1 VRKQFYAEYFALEDK
16 HWWFVGRRRLFLE
29 LLGRVF
35 RSANSSP
42 AREILDV
49 GCGTGTMLQYL
60 SAYGNTTGAD
70 ADAEAVYFCRRR
82 GLENVRQLTDTTLPF
97 EPGMFDLV
105 TMLDVLEHIDDDL
118 GMLREVFRVLKP
130 EGLLLATVPA
140 YRFLWGAQ
148 DEISLHKRRYRA
160 EELKRRLEEAGFSLM
175 KLSYFNTLL
184 FPFIAAIRLGR
195 KVVPGN
201 ASELK
206 SDFTLTKAGFL
217 NRVLASIF
225 SFERH
230 LVSRFD
236 LPFGVSI
243 VAVARKKR

>member
-1 VRKQFYAEYFALEDK
+1 MRKEFYAEYFELEDK
-16 HWWFVGRRRLFLE
+16 HWWFVGRRRLLLK

-35 RSANSSP
+35 HP
-42 AREILDV
+42 ADSDAPREILDV
-49 GCGTGTMLQYL
+49 GCGTGTMLQHL

-70 ADAEAVYFCRRR
+70 ADADAVYFCRRR
-82 GLENVRQLTDTTLPF
+82 GLENVLQLTDATLPF
-97 EPGMFDLV
+97 EPGTFDLV

-118 GMLREVFRVLKP
+118 GMLGEVFRVLKP
-130 EGLLLATVPA
+130 DGLVLATVPA
-140 YRFLWGAQ
+140 YRFLWGPQ

-160 EELKRRLEEAGFSLM
+160 KELKARLEHAGFSLL

-195 KVVPGN
+195 KIVPGET
-201 ASELK
+201 AELK

-217 NRVLASIF
+217 NQLLASIF
-225 SFERH
+225 AWERH
-230 LVSRFD
+230 LITRFD

-243 VAVARKKR
+243 VALARKKR

>member
-1 VRKQFYAEYFALEDK
+1 MRKEFYAEYFELEDK
-16 HWWFVGRRRLFLE
+16 HWWFVGRRRLLLK

-35 RSANSSP
+35 RP
-42 AREILDV
+42 ADSNAPREILDV
-49 GCGTGTMLQYL
+49 GCGTGTMLQHL

-82 GLENVRQLTDTTLPF
+82 GLENVLQLTDATLPF
-97 EPGMFDLV
+97 ERGAFDLV

-118 GMLREVFRVLKP
+118 GMLGEVFRVLKP
-130 EGLLLATVPA
+130 DGLLLATVPA

-148 DEISLHKRRYRA
+148 DEISHHKRRYRA
-160 EELKRRLEEAGFSLM
+160 KELEARLEQAGFSLL

-195 KVVPGN
+195 KIVPGQP
-201 ASELK
+201 AELK
-206 SDFTLTKAGFL
+206 SDFTLTNAGFL
-217 NRVLASIF
+217 NQLLASIF
-225 SFERH
+225 AWERH
-230 LVSRFD
+230 LITRFD

-243 VAVARKKR
+243 VALARKRR